1 MMSTKYQKMNKTIIY
16 ILALLISISS
26 FAQDTLITE
35 RDTIITNT
43 GKIEVDQVEVIKA
56 FEAKLSD
63 AKKISVAPTVKAV
76 VPVEKTYNYEITIVP
91 VDITYPDPVIKPLAM
106 NPDAPKNVDHFFT
119 RLGYGDL
126 SSPYADASYQLVSG
140 DQYDFIIDAHYYG
153 ADDSEEIANRK
164 FYESSLD
171 IKGGYRIGENNKL
184 TVDLGGT
191 YDFRNLYDTLF
202 AQSSLSVDNINRD
215 IFDIDTE
222 VAFQNIETNTNGLDY
237 KVYANGGLINM
248 KDRLEASEIRFGAGF
263 NTQKA
268 FSDRFAVV
276 LDADASF
283 YNLDFSSSD
292 TTLQRM
298 FTLKPGFKFSAGS
311 FTMKALADI
320 FIDNNG
326 TYPFAEVEANVAL
339 MDNSLQVFL
348 GVDQKVE
355 DNSLATKYRS
365 NPFVSPLATEQR
377 NTISQ
382 QYYGGVRGQFRDFLS
397 FNFSAGYENITDQ
410 RFDRN
415 NLGALMRQT
424 FDDMT
429 NVFIN
434 ANVEFK
440 VNDIFTV
447 GGIVNQ
453 NFFDPQTLDT
463 PINMASY
470 SYNAYS
476 KVTLLKKKLVIRA
489 DLDLEDKI
497 FWRMPITEELIS
509 GNKRLDISIGADF
522 HITKNIGLW
531 VRGNNLFD
539 REYLMYHYYPGF
551 GRNLLGGVLVRF

>member
-1 MMSTKYQKMNKTIIY
+1 MKKTILY
-16 ILALLISISS
+16 ISAFLISLSS
-26 FAQDTLITE
+26 YAQDTLITE

-76 VPVEKTYNYEITIVP
+76 VPVEKTYNYDITIVP
-91 VDITYPDPVIKPLAM
+91 VDITYPDPEIKPLAM

-126 SSPYADASYQLVSG
+126 SSPYADASYQLVRG

-184 TVDLGGT
+184 TVDLGGK

-222 VAFQNIETNTNGLDY
+222 VAFENIETNTNGLDY

-283 YNLDFSSSD
+283 SV
-292 TTLQRM
+292 
-298 FTLKPGFKFSAGS
+298 P
-311 FTMKALADI
+311 
-320 FIDNNG
+320 
-326 TYPFAEVEANVAL
+326 VH
-339 MDNSLQVFL
+339 
-348 GVDQKVE
+348 
-355 DNSLATKYRS
+355 
-365 NPFVSPLATEQR
+365 SP
-377 NTISQ
+377 
-382 QYYGGVRGQFRDFLS
+382 
-397 FNFSAGYENITDQ
+397 
-410 RFDRN
+410 
-415 NLGALMRQT
+415 
-424 FDDMT
+424 
-429 NVFIN
+429 
-434 ANVEFK
+434 
-440 VNDIFTV
+440 
-447 GGIVNQ
+447 
-453 NFFDPQTLDT
+453 
-463 PINMASY
+463 
-470 SYNAYS
+470 
-476 KVTLLKKKLVIRA
+476 
-489 DLDLEDKI
+489 
-497 FWRMPITEELIS
+497 
-509 GNKRLDISIGADF
+509 
-522 HITKNIGLW
+522 
-531 VRGNNLFD
+531 
-539 REYLMYHYYPGF
+539 
-551 GRNLLGGVLVRF
+551 